1 MAQIVD
7 YYSATAGGSSA
18 MYYYQYA
25 DNTST
30 ATRIY
35 TGTPIQLPADYAAR
49 MEDTMYP
56 LKSPSGWMH
65 WYHIQD
71 ITPVYNIAFA
81 EQPDQSADHYRRR
94 RRRPECME
102 GLWRGVARTKSE

>member
-35 TGTPIQLPADYAAR
+35 TGTPIQLPKKV
-49 MEDTMYP
+49 
-56 LKSPSGWMH
+56 LKLPSTRTNS
-65 WYHIQD
+65 YH
-71 ITPVYNIAFA
+71 NI
-81 EQPDQSADHYRRR
+81 
-94 RRRPECME
+94 ECVLDGNSFM
-102 GLWRGVARTKSE
+102 LFFRQFVIV